1 MKRDI
6 PDPVWLPDPPQDR
19 RGGAVTEFAVL
30 VHAVSVPLG
39 YGRHLLATVQ
49 HRAVAVTFPIIAAC
63 FGTPGLST
71 ILAHLNR
78 GILCTTALER
88 ALLARAATGRDINIV
103 SSRTRTD
110 EPPPAPG
117 DTQAKQPADQP
128 ATHKASRR
136 TSLRKGWNE
145 LLEFMHYIV
154 DGIATVM
161 REKSH
166 REQAFVSEQ
175 YELAG
180 ARMLAFS
187 NNAQL
192 ALRRGYSPSYERLY
206 HEP

>member
-1 MKRDI
+1 MERDI
-6 PDPVWLPDPPQDR
+6 PDLVWLPDPPQDR
-19 RGGAVTEFAVL
+19 RGGAVTEFTPSASRSATAAISSPPSSTAPSPP
-30 VHAVSVPLG
+30 HSPSSRPASAPPASRRFSPTSTAAYSVPP
-39 YGRHLLATVQ
+39 RWSV
-49 HRAVAVTFPIIAAC
+49 RC
-63 FGTPGLST
+63 S
-71 ILAHLNR
+71 
-78 GILCTTALER
+78 
-88 ALLARAATGRDINIV
+88 RAATGRDINIV

-145 LLEFMHYIV
+145 LLEFMHYIA
-154 DGIATVM
+154 GSIATVM

>member
-1 MKRDI
+1 MRC
-6 PDPVWLPDPPQDR
+6 
-19 RGGAVTEFAVL
+19 
-30 VHAVSVPLG
+30 S
-39 YGRHLLATVQ
+39 
-49 HRAVAVTFPIIAAC
+49 
-63 FGTPGLST
+63 
-71 ILAHLNR
+71 
-78 GILCTTALER
+78 
-88 ALLARAATGRDINIV
+88 RAATGRDINIV

-117 DTQAKQPADQP
+117 DTQAEQPADQP